1 MIKFQCNY
9 FCFSFVF
16 VGSLVI
22 GPPLVL
28 YLFYYINIG
37 LSSEAQLR
45 PLADLTPRRHYVDNT
60 ETKYIL
66 TWCEAYGSLKYG
78 WEFGEDKFRQVR
90 PGNIQLF
97 LNYFSE
103 QRGVRSPGAFS
114 PRTGTTWAPSRSL
127 TPSSSIRDQS
137 SWRTLRPSGVP
148 SRDMSSGCLSLPHT
162 PTTTLLRPKNW
173 QDSSTGA
180 WATDSTPTSRDLTEV
195 LKRFNSTKI
204 YVYDL
209 FHGIWLEISSANN
222 RPGWTHQT
230 IRWEKSPSFKENQDR
245 REGSGCLVCVKLS

>member
-78 WEFGEDKFRQVR
+78 WEFGEDKFRQVW

-97 LNYFSE
+97 PNYFFRTAGCLESRCFLTSDRNYLGSVSEFDAIIFHQRSIQLKDTPAKRRPE
-103 QRGVRSPGAFS
+103 QR
-114 PRTGTTWAPSRSL
+114 
-127 TPSSSIRDQS
+127 
-137 SWRTLRPSGVP
+137 
-148 SRDMSSGCLSLPHT
+148 
-162 PTTTLLRPKNW
+162 
-173 QDSSTGA
+173 
-180 WATDSTPTSRDLTEV
+180 
-195 LKRFNSTKI
+195 
-204 YVYDL
+204 YVQWM
-209 FHGIWLEISSANN
+209 FE
-222 RPGWTHQT
+222 
-230 IRWEKSPSFKENQDR
+230 SPSHSNYDFTPAKKLAGFFNWSMSYRLDSDFPRPYGSFKKVQFNKNL
-245 REGSGCLVCVKLS
+245 CL